1 MVVAYVD
8 TSLVVALAFGEPS
21 VAGFSDRL
29 SRIDRLC
36 SSTLLEAELLAAA
49 EREGLRS
56 GVRRFIEPIHFV
68 FPDRR
73 LSNEI
78 DTVLAHG
85 YIRGADLHHLAT
97 ALFLFD
103 KPAGAFFLTLDAQQ
117 DQFANT
123 LGFSV
128 LDDLG

>member
-29 SRIDRLC
+29 ARLDRLC
-36 SSTLLEAELLAAA
+36 ASPLLEAELLAAA

-56 GVRRFIEPIHFV
+56 RVRRFIEPIHFV

-78 DTVLAHG
+78 DAVLAHG
-85 YIRGADLHHLAT
+85 HIRGADLHHLAT

-103 KPAGAFFLTLDAQQ
+103 KPAGAFFLTFDARQ
-117 DQFANT
+117 DRFAT
-123 LGFSV
+123 ALGFPG
-128 LDDLG
+128 LDEIG